1 MTKNAERKKIAGK
14 KHAIATIKLPNQMPV
29 CECTIVEE
37 KSEMRTKKN
46 RTYILRCKK
55 NNRFKIYEMK
65 KKLVKSLFN
74 VCHCSCCWCC
84 DNNMGH
90 CKLLSC
96 KNYLQ
101 WTMVEKSKKISS
113 QLMHDEN
120 IFFPRSFAVFILPI
134 WFNFG
139 IFKELFLQI
148 IGAQRTIFNRYLI
161 LLVSFSYH
169 LISIFD
175 NIFWS
180 QMIFES

>member
-1 MTKNAERKKIAGK
+1 MSQHIIQEVSCATYRCGHQVILTGTLGFLVNHQMMTKNAERKKIAGK

-101 WTMVEKSKKISS
+101 
-113 QLMHDEN
+113 
-120 IFFPRSFAVFILPI
+120 
-134 WFNFG
+134 
-139 IFKELFLQI
+139 
-148 IGAQRTIFNRYLI
+148 
-161 LLVSFSYH
+161 
-169 LISIFD
+169 
-175 NIFWS
+175 
-180 QMIFES
+180 